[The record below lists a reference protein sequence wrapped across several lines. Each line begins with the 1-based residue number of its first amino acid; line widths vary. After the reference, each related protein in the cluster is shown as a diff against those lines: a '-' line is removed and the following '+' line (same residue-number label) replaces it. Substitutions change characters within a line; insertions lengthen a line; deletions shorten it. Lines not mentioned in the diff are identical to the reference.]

1 MSGQRLEQTEQ
12 VYSSRLYDDNRAAG
26 AVMEALAHPADSH
39 LENDLN
45 NIRTILAYLR
55 DGTGVIKW
63 YVTPEDSFGV
73 QQIHDKVFVEE
84 IPPQPGLTDFVL
96 VAPALG
102 VLLPDTLFPAG
113 TKIVGVGPSSLINE
127 GYATANEALFAV
139 AGVLGVGLSV
149 SVDGRSVLLNRCSIL
164 DADTNDHPE
173 APGGEQVF
181 GLLQVVNG
189 TADGAAIGVG
199 GSENVQM
206 SFVYYDK
213 ATDLLTAFSLPLGTY
228 HFSLPQQLDF
238 YTLNRGVFL
247 GGGALPTIIDPGS
260 NAPRLPFKEFDITAG
275 GNIAAG
281 DPLDI
286 ATGVFTGA
294 GARTT
299 LAASFGTIALPANG
313 PDFRDDSR
321 IEAWYNGQNL
331 SKWHVAPGP
340 GQRDV
345 WWVSPTQV
353 AFNFVIKQNTVLK
366 FRMPSA
372 Y

>member
-12 VYSSRLYDDNRAAG
+12 VYSSRQYDDARTPG
-26 AVMEALAHPADSH
+26 ATMEALAHPADSH

-45 NIRTILAYLR
+45 NIRTMLQRHR
-55 DGTGVIKW
+55 DGAGVIKW
-63 YVTPEDSFGV
+63 YVVPEDAFGL

-84 IPPQPGLTDFVL
+84 IPPQPGLMDFTL
-96 VAPALG
+96 AAPAQG
-102 VLLPDTLFPAG
+102 VLMPSTVFPAG
-113 TKIVGVGPSSLINE
+113 TKIVGVGPSSVVNE
-127 GYATANEALFAV
+127 GYATADEANFLA
-139 AGVLGVGLSV
+139 AGALGVGLSTA
-149 SVDGRSVLLNRCSIL
+149 VDGRSVLLNRCSIL

-181 GLLQVVNG
+181 GLLQVVTG
-189 TADGAAIGVG
+189 TVDGALIGG
-199 GSENVQM
+199 IGSENVQM

-213 ATDLLTAFSLPLGTY
+213 ATDVLTLFALPASTY

-260 NAPRLPFKEFDITAG
+260 NAPRLPFKEWDITPGA
-275 GNIAAG
+275 NIAAG

-286 ATGVFTGA
+286 VTGAFATA
-294 GARTT
+294 GARTS
-299 LAASFGTIALPANG
+299 LNSAWGSVALPNNG

-321 IEAWYNGQNL
+321 IEVWYNGQHL
-331 SKWHVAPGP
+331 SKWDQSPGP
-340 GQRDV
+340 GLRDV
-345 WWVSPTQV
+345 WWVSSTQI
-353 AFNFVIKQNTVLK
+353 AFNFVIKQNTVIK
-366 FRMPSA
+366 VRMPSA